1 MTALEVQK
9 ILARLLGAFPQM
21 KLDDAA
27 TLVYAEAIS
36 RFDADVA
43 LFAAKQLIDHC
54 DRFPTVSQLV
64 TTCKAEQRR
73 LEAMRP
79 SLPAPKI
86 ETYKTIGLAGVAEA
100 RAALKNRTIIRREDD
115 QQ

>member
-79 SLPAPKI
+79 ALPAPKI
-86 ETYKTIGLAGVAEA
+86 ETYKDIGKAGIKQA
-100 RAALKNRTIIRREDD
+100 RAAMRNRRKVADNDEI
-115 QQ
+115 